1 MKRIYDWKAVQQHY
15 DDGHNCVECVQ
26 KFGMTHTAWR
36 KAILRGE
43 LRVLTTPFTDR
54 RRKYDWAAIQA
65 EYDAGASIRKCAKKF
80 GFFMQA
86 WAKAVGRG
94 EIKPRLQGMPIE
106 ELLASSRRSR
116 GHVKVRLLRA
126 GVLKNECAR
135 CGLTEWEGARLS
147 MHLDHINGVRND
159 HRLENLRMLCPNCH
173 SQTPTYGGRNLR
185 RNRSLQDPRGT
196 T

>member
-1 MKRIYDWKAVQQHY
+1 MKRIYNWQAVQRYY
-15 DDGHNCVECVQ
+15 DDGHNCVECIR
-26 KFGMTHTAWR
+26 KFGMTYTAWR

-43 LRVLTTPFTDR
+43 MRVPTTPFTDR
-54 RRKYDWAAIQA
+54 RRKYDWAVIQA
-65 EYDAGASIRKCAKKF
+65 EYDAGASIRKCANKF

-94 EIKPRLQGMPIE
+94 EIKPRLPGMPIE

-126 GVLKNECAR
+126 GILENQCAR
-135 CGLTEWEGARLS
+135 CGLTEWEGGRLS

-185 RNRSLQDPRGT
+185 RNRSLQEPRGAM
-196 T
+196 